1 MYCCMT
7 SRRPTSSHTNKGGV
21 VGQADIKEFL
31 ANGGWPWS
39 LGMTF
44 QAEVGVSL
52 DQQLGID
59 RTMWLVADGAA
70 FSHRSVFE
78 YHRTALLGMTT
89 STCLVHPGHRQSTG
103 GFQDVTAMRI
113 MTFNAIHLLFRDW
126 VMLREAELRLGGSM
140 TLKTGRRILAG
151 VEYEFPSAPAARR
164 VEAARPVTGLAPGL
178 ATTVLAFEVN
188 PSVSAR
194 RELPDDIGVAFKAA
208 LIAHERSSRNGGSG
222 GENRRRSGAG
232 IQQQER
238 REDEARPA
246 PNDAPRFHVGLLV
259 TDSALRISETMDS
272 DKSPPTGNVIW
283 SFPEGLMISV
293 RKLCS

>member
-1 MYCCMT
+1 
-7 SRRPTSSHTNKGGV
+7 V
-21 VGQADIKEFL
+21 VGQANIKEVL
-31 ANGGWPWS
+31 GNSGWPRG

-44 QAEVGVSL
+44 QAKVGVSL
-52 DQQLGID
+52 DQQFGID

-113 MTFNAIHLLFRDW
+113 MTFNAIHLLLRDR
-126 VMLREAELRLGGSM
+126 VMLREPELRLGGSM
-140 TLKTGRRILAG
+140 TLKTGCRILAG
-151 VEYEFPSAPAARR
+151 VEYEFASAPAARR
-164 VEAARPVTGLAPGL
+164 VQAARPVTGLAPGL
-178 ATTVLAFEVN
+178 AQTTGVCEVN
-188 PSVSAR
+188 PSMGAR
-194 RELPDDIGVAFKAA
+194 RELPDDIGVAFKTA
-208 LIAHERSSRNGGSG
+208 LIAHKRSSRNGGSG
-222 GENRRRSGAG
+222 GQYRRRSGAG
-232 IQQQER
+232 IQQQESHK
-238 REDEARPA
+238 DESHPA